1 MAVMSDSAT
10 NATDAVSDE
19 ITLLVS
25 SLLRTLD
32 TLSAIGRRMHPPR
45 IAEVVGLLGDQ
56 DAALDDAVQR
66 FRAAFLPSRLN
77 SVRDQLGESADLA
90 LSACAQLRMAARS
103 RAGEG
108 GGFRGLGYYTLAVE
122 ALYPLT
128 ASPARRQPLVRQPG
142 AAR

>member
-32 TLSAIGRRMHPPR
+32 TLSTIGRRMHPPR

-66 FRAAFLPSRLN
+66 FRAA
-77 SVRDQLGESADLA
+77 
-90 LSACAQLRMAARS
+90 
-103 RAGEG
+103 
-108 GGFRGLGYYTLAVE
+108 
-122 ALYPLT
+122 
-128 ASPARRQPLVRQPG
+128 
-142 AAR
+142 

>member
-10 NATDAVSDE
+10 NATDPVSDE

-25 SLLRTLD
+25 QLLRTLD

-56 DAALDDAVQR
+56 DTALDDAVQR

-77 SVRDQLGESADLA
+77 NLRDQLGESADLA
-90 LSACAQLRMAARS
+90 ERMRPAAH
-103 RAGEG
+103 G
-108 GGFRGLGYYTLAVE
+108 GQVARRGGRGFRGLGYYTLAVE

-128 ASPARRQPLVRQPG
+128 ASCPRQPLVRQPG